1 MNPDRVSNADIDTD
15 YSEIDRAKV
24 KRFLLQDHLNLDN
37 INCSEII
44 TFNTIATKGA
54 IKDVARAME
63 MPASQAQE
71 ISNQIIDDIIPDELR
86 KQYPELFEY
95 VDIVS
100 GTIMSIG
107 SHPSG
112 VLVTDEDIS
121 SNIGTCTL
129 ATSEYPVSML
139 NMKELDDLMYVK
151 LDILGLDGCGVINET
166 CRLAGIE
173 RLTPDNVN
181 LEDEEVWK
189 SIRDDTTLIFQW
201 ESESAQAYLK
211 KFMSDETIKSVKR
224 YIPDFSY
231 IKWFS
236 FGNGLIR
243 PACASYRDEVANGI
257 FATNGLKELDDF
269 LAPTMGRVAMQEDI
283 MQFLVKFCGYSQ
295 AESDIVRRGIAKKK
309 GTEKLLPEIER
320 RFIEYTKEHYDV
332 PESKSAEVIKPFLQ
346 TILDASSYAFSW
358 NHSDA
363 YSCIGYI
370 NGYLRYYYPLEF
382 LTSAFNTFSD
392 NAVKTQ
398 AITQYAK
405 KRGINIKAPK
415 FGHSQNVYVCDKET
429 NTIYKGLDSIKSMQT
444 IAADIMNEIY
454 AQEPKDFIDIL
465 FLCENVKIDG
475 KRINSKSMDILVDIG
490 FFSEYGNINTLKR
503 TRYWYDKFAKRKT
516 IKKDDCED
524 WLIDIIRPNA
534 GKETEKQFSDID
546 KPQLLRDIDNVLPP
560 QDDNIQLLIKKQIEL
575 LGYVDVGSY
584 QVDMDEYIVQKV
596 HKDKWGRIWLDLF
609 HLSSNQSF
617 EYKCEA
623 KWYNR
628 LPCIQNDLLK
638 VAFRSKEKVKLVGE
652 DANGKKQWMKTG
664 EFENIVN
671 CYEIIK
677 E

>member
-1 MNPDRVSNADIDTD
+1 
-15 YSEIDRAKV
+15 
-24 KRFLLQDHLNLDN
+24 
-37 INCSEII
+37 
-44 TFNTIATKGA
+44 
-54 IKDVARAME
+54 
-63 MPASQAQE
+63 
-71 ISNQIIDDIIPDELR
+71 
-86 KQYPELFEY
+86 
-95 VDIVS
+95 
-100 GTIMSIG
+100 
-107 SHPSG
+107 
-112 VLVTDEDIS
+112 
-121 SNIGTCTL
+121 
-129 ATSEYPVSML
+129 ML

-211 KFMSDETIKSVKR
+211 KFMSDETIASVKR

-320 RFIEYTKEHYDV
+320 RFIEYTKEHYNV

-392 NAVKTQ
+392 NAIKTQ

-415 FGHSQNVYVCDKET
+415 FGHSQNEYVCDKET

-454 AQEPKDFIDIL
+454 AQEPKDFIDVL
-465 FLCENVKIDG
+465 FLCESVKIDG

-503 TRYWYDKFAKRKT
+503 IRYWYDKFAKRKT

-534 GKETEKQFSDID
+534 GKETEKQFSDIN

-575 LGYVDVGSY
+575 LRYVDVENH

-628 LPCIQNDLLK
+628 LPCTKNDLLK